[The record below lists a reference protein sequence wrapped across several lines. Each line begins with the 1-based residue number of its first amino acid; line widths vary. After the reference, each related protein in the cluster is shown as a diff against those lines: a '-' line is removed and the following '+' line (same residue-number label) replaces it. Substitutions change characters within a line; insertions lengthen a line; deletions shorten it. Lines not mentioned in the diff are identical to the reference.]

1 MDLTMSEKFR
11 AGQAA
16 IERLAAIVSSS
27 DDAIIAKDLN
37 GVITSWNQ
45 GAERIYGYTAEEV
58 IGKKIDFLLPPG
70 HLEEETGYLNQILR
84 GEKIEHFA
92 VERIRKDGKHI
103 TVSTNVSPILDAE
116 DKVIGISRIGRDITE
131 QQKAYEALIVGNKEL
146 LFQQQ
151 EKAKRA
157 AELVIANEEKAKRV
171 DELFTANEEKA
182 KRVDELVIANK
193 ELQFQNEEK
202 AKRAAELLIANEEKA
217 KRVDE
222 LMIANKELLFQGIEK
237 AKRATEVLVAHEEKL
252 KLEAF
257 NAEKLRL
264 SLMDT
269 IGIARDLVGLRDRYT
284 SDHEKH
290 VGDLAKAIAGQMG
303 LDEKTQTGL
312 MIAGYLHDIG
322 KIIVPEAILCKP
334 GKLSIAEYNLIKDH
348 VQAGYD
354 LLKNVSFPWSISQ
367 SILEHHERLDGSGY
381 PNQLKAEQISI
392 EGRIMAVADVVD
404 AMSAYRPYRPSL
416 GIDVALAEI
425 KRGRGSLYDESVVD
439 ACLALFRVQKYK
451 ISSFQSS

>member
-1 MDLTMSEKFR
+1 MSEKFR

-45 GAERIYGYTAEEV
+45 GAERIYGYKAEEV
-58 IGKKIDFLLPPG
+58 VGKKIDFLLPPG

-92 VERIRKDGKHI
+92 VERIRKDGRHI

-116 DKVIGISRIGRDITE
+116 CKVIGISRIGRDITE

-202 AKRAAELLIANEEKA
+202 AKRAE
-217 KRVDE
+217 
-222 LMIANKELLFQGIEK
+222 
-237 AKRATEVLVAHEEKL
+237 EVLVAHEEKL
-252 KLEAF
+252 KLEAL

-269 IGIARDLVGLRDRYT
+269 IGIARELVGLRDRYT

-416 GIDVALAEI
+416 GIDVALSEI
-425 KRGRGSLYDESVVD
+425 ERGRGSLYDESAVD
-439 ACLALFRVQKYK
+439 ACLALFREQKYK
-451 ISSFQSS
+451 ISTLQSS

>member
-1 MDLTMSEKFR
+1 MSEKFR

-45 GAERIYGYTAEEV
+45 GAERIYGYKAEEV
-58 IGKKIDFLLPPG
+58 VGKKIDFLLPPG

-92 VERIRKDGKHI
+92 VERIRKDGRHI

-116 DKVIGISRIGRDITE
+116 CKVIGISRIGRDITE

-202 AKRAAELLIANEEKA
+202 AKRAE
-217 KRVDE
+217 
-222 LMIANKELLFQGIEK
+222 
-237 AKRATEVLVAHEEKL
+237 EVLVAHEEKL
-252 KLEAF
+252 KLEAL

-269 IGIARDLVGLRDRYT
+269 IGIAREFVGLRDRYT

-416 GIDVALAEI
+416 GIDVALSEI
-425 KRGRGSLYDESVVD
+425 ERGRGSLYDESAVD
-439 ACLALFRVQKYK
+439 ACLALFREQKYK
-451 ISSFQSS
+451 ISTLQSS

>member
-1 MDLTMSEKFR
+1 MLEKFR

-45 GAERIYGYTAEEV
+45 GAERIYGYKAEEV
-58 IGKKIDFLLPPG
+58 VGKKIDFLLPPG

-92 VERIRKDGKHI
+92 VERIRKDGRHI

-116 DKVIGISRIGRDITE
+116 GKVIGISRIGRDITE

-202 AKRAAELLIANEEKA
+202 AKRAE
-217 KRVDE
+217 
-222 LMIANKELLFQGIEK
+222 
-237 AKRATEVLVAHEEKL
+237 EVLVAHEEKL
-252 KLEAF
+252 KLEVL

-269 IGIARDLVGLRDRYT
+269 IGIARELVGLRDRYT

-322 KIIVPEAILCKP
+322 KIIIPEAILCKP

-416 GIDVALAEI
+416 GIDVALSEI
-425 KRGRGSLYDESVVD
+425 ERGRGSLYDESAVD
-439 ACLALFRVQKYK
+439 ACLALFREQKYK
-451 ISSFQSS
+451 ISTLQSS

>member
-1 MDLTMSEKFR
+1 MSEKFR

-45 GAERIYGYTAEEV
+45 GAERIYGYKAEEV
-58 IGKKIDFLLPPG
+58 VGKKIDFLLPPG

-92 VERIRKDGKHI
+92 VERIRKDGRHI

-116 DKVIGISRIGRDITE
+116 CKVIGISRIGRDITE

-202 AKRAAELLIANEEKA
+202 AKRAE
-217 KRVDE
+217 
-222 LMIANKELLFQGIEK
+222 
-237 AKRATEVLVAHEEKL
+237 EVLVAHEEKL
-252 KLEAF
+252 KLEAL

-269 IGIARDLVGLRDRYT
+269 IGIARELVGLRDRYT

-312 MIAGYLHDIG
+312 MIAGYLHDIE
-322 KIIVPEAILCKP
+322 KIIVAEAILWKP

-416 GIDVALAEI
+416 GIDVALSEI
-425 KRGRGSLYDESVVD
+425 ERGRGSLYDESAVD
-439 ACLALFRVQKYK
+439 ACLALFREQKYK
-451 ISSFQSS
+451 ISTLQSS